1 MNPHSE
7 FGSHPKH
14 QSERTTILQRAVF
27 LRGERLWVGL
37 RLLAM
42 LIASPHLTLQ
52 DKVLVC
58 VVSRTWS
65 VVGGRE
71 GYASHDRRAVRIA
84 SAGHVGGRWGIDW
97 TRGSDRASDGAGIQ
111 PAECDHQQHVR
122 VESRTLPVDLHFAS
136 IDPLVSHGP

>member
-65 VVGGRE
+65 VVGK
-71 GYASHDRRAVRIA
+71 AMRAMT
-84 SAGHVGGRWGIDW
+84 GGRCGLHQ
-97 TRGSDRASDGAGIQ
+97 RAMSADGGA
-111 PAECDHQQHVR
+111 
-122 VESRTLPVDLHFAS
+122 
-136 IDPLVSHGP
+136 